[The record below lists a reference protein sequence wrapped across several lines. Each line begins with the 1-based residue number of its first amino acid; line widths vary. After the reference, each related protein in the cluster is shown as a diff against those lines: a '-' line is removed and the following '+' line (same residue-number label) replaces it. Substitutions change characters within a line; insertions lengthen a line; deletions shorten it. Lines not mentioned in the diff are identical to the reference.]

1 MELVWTVFV
10 RSTSYFFRF
19 SFVFS
24 FVMIMIAAR
33 EIQLYERGEV
43 ENKEIAGA
51 MMTVAAGL
59 AFLYYIKR

>member
-1 MELVWTVFV
+1 
-10 RSTSYFFRF
+10 
-19 SFVFS
+19 
-24 FVMIMIAAR
+24 MIMIAAR